1 MNLIDIAEQLKNAPD
16 QLLVREVQQPTGNY
30 PAYLVIAEMAR
41 RKKMR
46 ESMPKEMPK
55 TTVAED
61 LAAQSRVPQMQVPET
76 PQRLNAG
83 IMQAPQ
89 ATQDMAAQDAM
100 AGTPLPKAMAGG
112 GLVAFENGGM
122 ANAPDLGSPDR
133 PDLRREVERRL
144 AMDLGG
150 MSARPVRKA
159 TGYDVRGMTDFG
171 GIRPFMD
178 INQRL
183 DPTLYG
189 VEYARPIEGGRLQ
202 AQATYDP
209 VTRQQM
215 IAGEIQKS
223 LDKSSG
229 IRARG
234 MYSPQGGYGAGL
246 EYRRT
251 FKDGGEVV
259 RAENGLFAAPVGS
272 IESSYTT
279 PEEVAAYQPMFPTLG
294 EPNTDYQ
301 LKNLGYTREQIAAMN
316 PATKQ
321 FIVQRASTT
330 AAPAVTPQAAAP
342 AAASSEQPAAPAAPA
357 TPPLPTFRNPYA
369 AEIGSRLGKIGTGA
383 EAIQG
388 FRYST
393 PQEMEAQR
401 VAGTR
406 QFQEENPFLFGFL
419 KEDIQKRQRDV
430 AGRRQSN
437 INEALMEAGLRI
449 AASKSP
455 RFLGALGEG
464 GLGALKSY
472 KEGIGDIRKAEE
484 AITQSKVQFAQA
496 ETLYNQN
503 KFNAGDKKM
512 QQAMDN
518 EKRGLELMSTQQA
531 ARVQAVAPFI
541 QAAGAERE
549 AFLAPYLAGA
559 YQTQGRSR
567 VDTTPSPTEIKAAK
581 ELATADLLKEPRLKV
596 GTPEAE
602 RFIQERTQ
610 FYLMQSGKIY
620 SSPVAQPVNRGTL

>member
-16 QLLVREVQQPTGNY
+16 QLLVKEVQQPTGNY

-209 VTRQQM
+209 MTRQQM

-251 FKDGGEVV
+251 FKDGGEVI
-259 RAENGLFAAPVGS
+259 RAENGLFADPDLQKSSDVRGVFPAIGGFLSDVFKPTQES
-272 IESSYTT
+272 IGA
-279 PEEVAAYQPMFPTLG
+279 EE
-294 EPNTDYQ
+294 E
-301 LKNLGYTREQIAAMN
+301 KERELRRREEARDRELARLYS
-316 PATKQ
+316 
-321 FIVQRASTT
+321 VRAQTADQTT
-330 AAPAVTPQAAAP
+330 APGAPA
-342 AAASSEQPAAPAAPA
+342 A

-369 AEIGSRLGKIGTGA
+369 AEIGSRLGAIGTGA

-455 RFLGALGEG
+455 RLLGAVGEG

-472 KEGIGDIRKAEE
+472 KEGVSDIRKAEE

-512 QQAMDN
+512 QQAMEN

-549 AFLAPYLAGA
+549 AFLAPYLASA

>member
-16 QLLVREVQQPTGNY
+16 QLLVKEVQQPTGNY

-46 ESMPKEMPK
+46 ESMPKEAPR

-61 LAAQSRVPQMQVPET
+61 LAAQSRIPQMQVPET
-76 PQRLNAG
+76 PPQRLNAG

-89 ATQDMAAQDAM
+89 ASQDMAAQDAM

-112 GLVAFENGGM
+112 GLVAFE
-122 ANAPDLGSPDR
+122 
-133 PDLRREVERRL
+133 
-144 AMDLGG
+144 
-150 MSARPVRKA
+150 K
-159 TGYDVRGMTDFG
+159 
-171 GIRPFMD
+171 
-178 INQRL
+178 
-183 DPTLYG
+183 
-189 VEYARPIEGGRLQ
+189 
-202 AQATYDP
+202 
-209 VTRQQM
+209 
-215 IAGEIQKS
+215 
-223 LDKSSG
+223 
-229 IRARG
+229 
-234 MYSPQGGYGAGL
+234 
-246 EYRRT
+246 
-251 FKDGGEVV
+251 GGEVI
-259 RAENGLFAAPVGS
+259 RGQDGLFSAPVGS

-279 PEEVAAYQPMFPTLG
+279 PEEVMAYQPMFPSLG
-294 EPNTDYQ
+294 VSNTDYQ
-301 LKNLGYTREQIAAMN
+301 LKNLGYTREQIAEMN

-330 AAPAVTPQAAAP
+330 AAPAVAPQAATPATSEQAPAASAAP
-342 AAASSEQPAAPAAPA
+342 AA
-357 TPPLPTFRNPYA
+357 PPLPTFRNPYA
-369 AEIGSRLGKIGTGA
+369 AEIGSRLGAIGTGA
-383 EAIQG
+383 NTLEG

-393 PQEMEAQR
+393 PREMEAQR

-419 KEDIQKRQRDV
+419 KEDIEKRQKDV

-455 RFLGALGEG
+455 RFLGAVGEG

-472 KEGIGDIRKAEE
+472 KEGVSDIRKAEE

-531 ARVQAVAPFI
+531 ARVQAISPFI

-581 ELATADLLKEPRLKV
+581 DLAMADLLKDPRVKV

-620 SSPVAQPVNRGTL
+620 SSPAAQPVNRGTL

>member
-16 QLLVREVQQPTGNY
+16 QLLVKEVQQPTGNY

-76 PQRLNAG
+76 PPQRLNTG

-100 AGTPLPKAMAGG
+100 AGTPLPKTMAGG
-112 GLVAFENGGM
+112 GLVAFE
-122 ANAPDLGSPDR
+122 
-133 PDLRREVERRL
+133 
-144 AMDLGG
+144 
-150 MSARPVRKA
+150 K
-159 TGYDVRGMTDFG
+159 
-171 GIRPFMD
+171 
-178 INQRL
+178 
-183 DPTLYG
+183 
-189 VEYARPIEGGRLQ
+189 
-202 AQATYDP
+202 
-209 VTRQQM
+209 
-215 IAGEIQKS
+215 
-223 LDKSSG
+223 
-229 IRARG
+229 
-234 MYSPQGGYGAGL
+234 
-246 EYRRT
+246 
-251 FKDGGEVV
+251 GGEVV
-259 RAENGLFAAPVGS
+259 RAQDGLFAAPVGS

-294 EPNTDYQ
+294 EPNTNYQ
-301 LKNLGYTREQIAAMN
+301 LRNLGYTREQIAAMN

-342 AAASSEQPAAPAAPA
+342 AATPSEQPTAPAAPAA
-357 TPPLPTFRNPYA
+357 PPLPTFRNPYA
-369 AEIGSRLGKIGTGA
+369 AEIGSRLGEIGTGA
-383 EAIQG
+383 NMLQA

-419 KEDIQKRQRDV
+419 KEDIQKRQRDI

-455 RFLGALGEG
+455 RLLGAVGEG

-472 KEGIGDIRKAEE
+472 KEGVSDIRKAEE

-518 EKRGLELMSTQQA
+518 ERRGLELMSTQQA